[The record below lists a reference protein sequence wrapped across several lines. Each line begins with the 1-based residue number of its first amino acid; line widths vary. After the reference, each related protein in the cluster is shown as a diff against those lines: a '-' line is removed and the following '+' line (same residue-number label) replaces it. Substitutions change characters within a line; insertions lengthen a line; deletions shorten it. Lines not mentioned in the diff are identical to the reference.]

1 MQNVCIHCMSQL
13 DKVASIIEL
22 SPAEIDILK
31 QPTRS
36 FTFIIPVRMDKGT
49 VSRFVAHRVQFNDA
63 RGPTKGGI
71 RFHPDVDLEEVKTL
85 AFLMTLKCACVD
97 IPFGGAKGGVVV
109 NPKELSIGELE
120 RLSRGYI
127 RGIHRF
133 IGPNIDIPAPDVY
146 TTPQIMAW
154 MQDEY
159 EKIYFEHR
167 PGVITG
173 KPKPLGGSEV
183 RDYSTSYGCAAVFK
197 EMVKEMGL
205 DKELKIVIQG
215 FGNAG
220 SNLASIL
227 SGWGHKIIGIS
238 DSKGGIF
245 SNDGLDIKSLLAFK
259 EKIGTVIGFPGSARV
274 TNEQLLELD
283 CDVLIPAA
291 LSSQITKSNADK
303 IKAKIVMELANAPV
317 TTEADEILDAKG
329 IVVVP
334 DILANAGGVVVS
346 YFETV
351 QNHYNYKWKQEAVL
365 RRLDRIMTT
374 AFREVY
380 DKSKHHKCSMR
391 NAAYIVAVRRVLEAE
406 KLRGTY

>member
-1 MQNVCIHCMSQL
+1 MESSFGLTTTPPLAPPNGISTQAHFNVMRNARVLTSSKSTSGWNLIPPFVGPRASLNWTLCATNLLTVPLSMRTGIINVKLLVGCLRISISAGESSIMEATLSSWDMQCMQTFCISFTILIFSSISPCFFGMPKKQGEIDENIRMVKDMQNVCIHCMSQL

-109 NPKELSIGELE
+109 NPKELSIGELK

-245 SNDGLDIKSLLAFK
+245 SNDGLDI
-259 EKIGTVIGFPGSARV
+259 TD
-274 TNEQLLELD
+274 TNYF
-283 CDVLIPAA
+283 
-291 LSSQITKSNADK
+291 
-303 IKAKIVMELANAPV
+303 MAP
-317 TTEADEILDAKG
+317 
-329 IVVVP
+329 
-334 DILANAGGVVVS
+334 S
-346 YFETV
+346 
-351 QNHYNYKWKQEAVL
+351 
-365 RRLDRIMTT
+365 
-374 AFREVY
+374 
-380 DKSKHHKCSMR
+380 
-391 NAAYIVAVRRVLEAE
+391 
-406 KLRGTY
+406 